1 MLIVITMMIN
11 LLFFDKITVD
21 YILIERIFHA
31 DDISKVQNCSTQ
43 VSEGIKI
50 FFMFVVYNSLIWSFV
65 KH

>member
-31 DDISKVQNCSTQ
+31 DDISKVQNCSTH